1 MDPDQMQ
8 ALAARDQ
15 LWASLRRLKPEI
27 DRLAQAQFDGS
38 ENDRQIVRLLARIVS
53 AELGFRAEDAE
64 QSSAQGSE

>member
-1 MDPDQMQ
+1 
-8 ALAARDQ
+8 
-15 LWASLRRLKPEI
+15 LKPEI
-27 DRLAQAQFDGS
+27 DRLAGGQFDGS